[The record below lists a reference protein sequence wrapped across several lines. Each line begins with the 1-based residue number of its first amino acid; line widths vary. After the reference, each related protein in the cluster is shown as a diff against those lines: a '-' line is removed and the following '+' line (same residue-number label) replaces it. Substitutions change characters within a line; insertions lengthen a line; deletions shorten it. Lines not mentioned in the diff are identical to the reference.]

1 MSCSQAECL
10 QHFRHASLCA
20 GLDGNEQDVLTPPCH
35 SAVCCMLADLQV
47 MREQEEDAAAA
58 QHVAAAVEK
67 TKVKG
72 LSKVCMLVTHSSC
85 CCES

>member
-1 MSCSQAECL
+1 
-10 QHFRHASLCA
+10 
-20 GLDGNEQDVLTPPCH
+20 
-35 SAVCCMLADLQV
+35 MLADLQV

-72 LSKVCMLVTHSSC
+72 LSKVCMLLTHSHAWHQGLDMHMGAVVSL
-85 CCES
+85 ESDSMFAHTRH